1 MMIYMNG
8 QSGVGA
14 LTGAGAPR
22 PARLPLWLA
31 DQIEEHML
39 DGEFLVDAQLPT
51 ETALSESYGVSR
63 QVVREAA
70 RLLEDRGLVNI
81 RPGRGMTVAAP
92 DVETIVR
99 RYRSLLRRDRAS
111 FVAPDAAA
119 PDDRGRH
126 DRARG
131 AEPHRG
137 GRRAACARC
146 SRRRASTSTTT
157 SACLEADLAFH
168 LAVAHATQNPFVLTF
183 VQPINMVL
191 RDVYREPIG
200 YLATQENTL
209 REHGAIAD
217 AIAGGDADAARAAA
231 ALHLS
236 RVVEDAAKLVG

>member
-31 DQIEEHML
+31 DEIEEHML
-39 DGEFLVDAQLPT
+39 EGEFLVDAQLPT

-111 FVAPDAAA
+111 FVHLMQLRQMIEVDMTALAALNRTEA
-119 PDDRGRH
+119 DVARMREVLAQAAEHLDDY
-126 DRARG
+126 
-131 AEPHRG
+131 
-137 GRRAACARC
+137 
-146 SRRRASTSTTT
+146 

-183 VQPINMVL
+183 VQPINLVL

-200 YLATQENTL
+200 YLATQANTL